1 MQGPLQLLP
10 IPQQSFIGIG
20 KTGGDRRTGTPRS
33 VAIGTY
39 TPIPHEEILR
49 LRFPLSPHPTLHSET
64 KKQLPQTQTCTP
76 RTPLPSYNP
85 PLGRGKT
92 PDLEIGQ
99 KHIYLRFREIK
110 KSPDQHKRSEKDV
123 GTTDTPSNDRS
134 ETETYLLELREIEN
148 SRDQL
153 NKRLKNFED
162 LKKRTLEKIKVNIDT
177 LNILWST
184 NDDCREVV
192 RDLKHQNSLRKK
204 YEEILKETTEA
215 IQEVTKKE
223 ENINR
228 SLDEIE
234 KKTPYLYRP

>member
-1 MQGPLQLLP
+1 ENSRDQLN
-10 IPQQSFIGIG
+10 
-20 KTGGDRRTGTPRS
+20 K
-33 VAIGTY
+33 
-39 TPIPHEEILR
+39 R
-49 LRFPLSPHPTLHSET
+49 L
-64 KKQLPQTQTCTP
+64 
-76 RTPLPSYNP
+76 
-85 PLGRGKT
+85 
-92 PDLEIGQ
+92 
-99 KHIYLRFREIK
+99 
-110 KSPDQHKRSEKDV
+110 EKDV
-123 GTTDTPSNDRS
+123 EITDTPSNDRS

-148 SRDQL
+148 YRDQL

-162 LKKRTLEKIKVNIDT
+162 LKKRTLEKIKVKIET
-177 LNILWST
+177 LKILWRT
-184 NDDCREVV
+184 NDDSREVV